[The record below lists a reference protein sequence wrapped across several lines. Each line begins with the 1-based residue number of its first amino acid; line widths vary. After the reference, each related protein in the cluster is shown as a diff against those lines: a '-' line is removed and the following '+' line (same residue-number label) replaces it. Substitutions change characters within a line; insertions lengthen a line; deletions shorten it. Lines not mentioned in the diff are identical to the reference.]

1 MTLPLTL
8 TLTLTPDLALVP
20 GLVSSRGLPSLRVGL
35 GKCSFLE
42 RLTTKELPCRQEGGA
57 LGARELGGEGKRVA
71 VVGVAVVGVGVTVVG
86 VAVVGVIVVGVTVVG
101 GREALRWQKSSE
113 VAEKQ

>member
-1 MTLPLTL
+1 MKNRL
-8 TLTLTPDLALVP
+8 
-20 GLVSSRGLPSLRVGL
+20 GLGLGL

-42 RLTTKELPCRQEGGA
+42 RLTTKKLPCRQEGGA

-101 GREALRWQKSSE
+101 WQRSSE

>member
-1 MTLPLTL
+1 MANCDSSLM
-8 TLTLTPDLALVP
+8 P
-20 GLVSSRGLPSLRVGL
+20 GLGLGL

-101 GREALRWQKSSE
+101 WQRSCE